1 MKKKIALIFGGQSA
15 EHEVSVNSAKNI
27 YEAMDKNLF
36 EVLLVGISKKGTW
49 YHFESNQVFSKHPS
63 LFDEKVHADGKP
75 ISLITEG
82 GKPYLFYLDTKER
95 NSVDA
100 AFPII
105 HGTHGE
111 DGSIQGLFKM
121 MGLPFVGC
129 GVLACSAGMDKDVM
143 KRLFQQAGIK
153 TARFHTL
160 TRKKMMTYQQLKDSL
175 GSVFFIKPVNM
186 GSSVGVHKIKSEADF
201 KTKLEDAFLYDH
213 KVIAEEFIQGRE
225 IECSVMGHEE
235 DAKASVAGEVVAHH
249 EFYSYEAKYLD
260 PNGAA
265 IIIPA
270 KLNEQTMQDVRK
282 LAIRTYETLNCQGLT
297 RVDFFLKEN
306 GEIYVNE
313 INTLPGFTK
322 ISMYPKM
329 WEATGLGYTQLIT
342 DLIRLAFEKHD
353 MDKKLKTSFDAAI
366 K

>member
-36 EVLLVGISKKGTW
+36 EVLLIGISKKGTW
-49 YHFESNQVFSKHPS
+49 YHFDSNSVFAKHPS
-63 LFDEKVHADGKP
+63 LFDEKIQSEGKQV
-75 ISLITEG
+75 SLITDS
-82 GKPYLFYLDTKER
+82 GKPYFFYLNTKER
-95 NSVDA
+95 SPVDA

-111 DGSIQGLFKM
+111 DGCIQGLFKM

-129 GVLACSAGMDKDVM
+129 GVLACAAGMDKDVM
-143 KRLFQQAGIK
+143 KRLFQQGGIK

-160 TRKKMMTYQQLKDSL
+160 TRKKMMTYEQLKDSL
-175 GSVFFIKPVNM
+175 GPVFFIKPVNM
-186 GSSVGVHKIKSEADF
+186 GSSVGVHKIKSDADY
-201 KTKLEDAFLYDH
+201 KSKVEDAFLYDH

-225 IECSVMGHEE
+225 IECSVMGHE
-235 DAKASVAGEVVAHH
+235 DSAKASVAGEVVAHH

-270 KLNEQTMQDVRK
+270 KLEEKVMQDVRQ

-306 GEIYVNE
+306 GEVYVNE

-329 WEATGLGYTQLIT
+329 WEATGLSYTQLIS
-342 DLIRLAFEKHD
+342 DLIQLAFEKSD
-353 MDKKLKTSFDAAI
+353 IDRKLKTSFDAAV